1 MHLHDAACIMELKRG
16 GGAISFPTNSTGAPS
31 ARQRERKEEEE
42 RGKNKKRR
50 DTEPGFPE
58 SREQGFENLY
68 LGFIFE
74 RETRDEIL
82 YTPNFLFPFFSPRID
97 MSLRKRTYV
106 RTWKNRIIRNIEFR
120 ISKNFHPSSTNFISS
135 LRLKRA
141 FNYYNEICPRAG

>member
-1 MHLHDAACIMELKRG
+1 MELKRG

-82 YTPNFLFPFFSPRID
+82 YTPNFLFPFFF
-97 MSLRKRTYV
+97 LL
-106 RTWKNRIIRNIEFR
+106 E
-120 ISKNFHPSSTNFISS
+120 
-135 LRLKRA
+135 
-141 FNYYNEICPRAG
+141 